1 MEGMSQHIILCY
13 ILSLSVLLGTLLLA
27 IGLFTAHSKT
37 KIIAVVLLLLGSIST
52 VIIFYIGK
60 VKLDLGGQQLEA
72 SETLVYLHQK
82 NIDFY
87 LAASVL
93 LGIVSSVDLILYFKK
108 SKFIKIAFIITLLLS
123 LIVSAESFIVVKSG
137 YEIMTTGKNTSS
149 QVIEIN

>member
-1 MEGMSQHIILCY
+1 MSQHIILCY